1 MKNIALELINYQN
14 NDSFPIKLTAYI
26 REIYRLIDSKEYT
39 SNKSLVSK
47 SSIIKDIDNLIKSRF
62 NLNVISDS
70 RLSKS
75 LDAAIIPFL
84 SDYLLGIK
92 NRDKDTI
99 KNVNMTG
106 ANKLYE
112 YINKIQVEANK
123 TFDEI
128 DNKTGYVDLK
138 NARVGGYLSEVKH
151 YLIINYFKL
160 KNYGILPEELTAI
173 ILHDIG
179 HAFNGLETHH
189 RLTTTN
195 STITDILNEI
205 NNNKIDKA
213 YYIFKTKFKEKELED
228 AALGK
233 DDNIKDFYSKLA
245 SSYIKKLDS
254 HILNSKYNETNYE
267 NLSDSFATRFNV
279 GKDLVSGLNKMNIKY
294 WKAIYNNKFFY
305 SILIFLDLLLSLSII
320 SAHGLVG
327 GIIGILILS
336 LLFGVVISSSNMTYD
351 FPIERY
357 NRIKNGI
364 INNLKNRDLPN
375 ELVIEL
381 LEHIEAIDNFI
392 KRTDYFKPIYSIIGE
407 YINPIAFNNNYYTK
421 LQQNIENTLN
431 NILFVKSAKL
441 SVS

>member
-84 SDYLLGIK
+84 SDYLLRIN
-92 NRDKDTI
+92 NRSKDTI
-99 KNVNMTG
+99 KDVNMIG
-106 ANKLYE
+106 VNKLYE
-112 YINKIQVEANK
+112 YINKIQVEAKK
-123 TFDEI
+123 TFKEM

-205 NNNKIDKA
+205 SNNKIDKA